1 MKKIVVMS
9 VGGSLINPGQIQV
22 DFLKRLKAFIVKSSS
37 RFIIVCGGGFSAR
50 SYISAAKEFKVPNT
64 DLDWIGISATLL
76 NAELLRQIF
85 NSPPVQQKP
94 VKMNFKKVLVC
105 AGWLP
110 GCSTDYD
117 AVLWAEKYGVNEVFN
132 LSNTDYVYTKDPKKF
147 SDALPLK
154 ELSWRDY
161 KRMFCSKWSAG
172 LSTPFDPVASRLA
185 EKCKL
190 NVVCINGQ
198 KLGELDKYMKNK
210 MFVGTIL
217 G

>member
-22 DFLKRLKAFIVKSSS
+22 DFLKRLKAFIDKSSS

-50 SYISAAKEFKVPNT
+50 SYISAAKEFGVPNAS
-64 DLDWIGISATLL
+64 LDWIGISATVL
-76 NAELLRQIF
+76 NAELLRHIF

-117 AVLWAEKYGVNEVFN
+117 AVLWAKKFGVKEVFN

-147 SDALPLK
+147 ADAKPLK
-154 ELSWRDY
+154 RILWKDY
-161 KRMFCSKWSAG
+161 KRMFCAKWSAG

-185 EKCKL
+185 DKSKL
-190 NVVCINGQ
+190 TVVCINGQ
-198 KLGELDKYMKNK
+198 KLGELHKYLKGGE
-210 MFVGTIL
+210 FIGTVL